1 MIPAVTTVT
10 LKEWEVLSPDS
21 HSELVGRSLLGESD
35 RRLVDELASLGKIQ
49 VSELRSGLMI
59 RAFSHVG
66 RIRLG
71 DLEIVVQ
78 PKLDQQSLLELLR
91 YAYGFRQLKLLP
103 RTTQQVDQSGFA
115 DLLVSQLLA
124 EIRELIARGLHRSYV
139 PRDEWLSALRG
150 RIDIGRLAADGGV
163 ITASLPCT
171 YHPRVED
178 SLVNRVILAGLELA
192 ARLAGDIHL
201 RRDAR
206 RLASLLAEGVSPI
219 RLDGEVL
226 ETCARSAN
234 RLTVA
239 YEAALVLVRL
249 LWEAQGVT
257 FSQDRAELRL
267 PGFLFDMNRFFQA
280 LLSRFLHENLP
291 EHTVRDEQRLR
302 GMLQFVPG
310 FNPRRR
316 QPPTPRPDFVLLRGG
331 RQVAVLD
338 AKYRDLWEKPLPRE
352 MLYQLAM
359 YAIVDEGRTA
369 TILFPTL
376 DPRASEARIQVQDA
390 MFGRHMAQVLLRPIV
405 LPAMQPLLSRGTS
418 PTLARRKHAFAE
430 WLVYGGADPTSG
442 GHIRL

>member
-49 VSELRSGLMI
+49 VTELRSGLMI

-71 DLEIVVQ
+71 DLEIVVH

-103 RTTQQVDQSGFA
+103 RTTQQVDQSGFG

-124 EIRELIARGLHRSYV
+124 EIRELIARGLHRTYV

-206 RLASLLAEGVSPI
+206 RLASLLAEGVFPI

-257 FSQDRAELRL
+257 FSQDKA
-267 PGFLFDMNRFFQA
+267 A
-280 LLSRFLHENLP
+280 LEHQLSEFCVFP
-291 EHTVRDEQRLR
+291 
-302 GMLQFVPG
+302 
-310 FNPRRR
+310 
-316 QPPTPRPDFVLLRGG
+316 
-331 RQVAVLD
+331 
-338 AKYRDLWEKPLPRE
+338 
-352 MLYQLAM
+352 YQQCRCCRC
-359 YAIVDEGRTA
+359 Y
-369 TILFPTL
+369 
-376 DPRASEARIQVQDA
+376 Q
-390 MFGRHMAQVLLRPIV
+390 
-405 LPAMQPLLSRGTS
+405 
-418 PTLARRKHAFAE
+418 
-430 WLVYGGADPTSG
+430 
-442 GHIRL
+442 